1 MNIITCTRLVLFG
14 MLLTGI
20 DTAVAQSDADDSA
33 DVWSAV
39 ERQWDADQ
47 KGDRNWVD
55 RMLVEDFSGWDK
67 FAPAP
72 HSKASTKMWDR
83 FDEQRGKPLAHE
95 LFPLS
100 IVVNGDVA
108 IAHYLYTQ
116 AFEDNKGEIEM
127 NNGRYT
133 DVLIRTEDGWKFLAW
148 HGGDDK

>member
-1 MNIITCTRLVLFG
+1 MNIITRIKLVL
-14 MLLTGI
+14 LSTLVAATGA
-20 DTAVAQSDADDSA
+20 AVAQDYAEDSA

-67 FAPAP
+67 VAPAP

-100 IVVNGDVA
+100 IVVNGDVG

-116 AFEDNKGEIEM
+116 AFEDNKGDIEVT
-127 NNGRYT
+127 NGRYT
-133 DVLIRTEDGWKFLAW
+133 DVLVRTEDGWKFLAW
-148 HGGDDK
+148 HGGDDE